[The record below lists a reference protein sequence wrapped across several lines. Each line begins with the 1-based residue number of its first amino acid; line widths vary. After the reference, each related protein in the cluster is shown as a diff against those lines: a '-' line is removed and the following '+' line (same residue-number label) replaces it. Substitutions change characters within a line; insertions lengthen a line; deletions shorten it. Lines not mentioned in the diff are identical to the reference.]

1 MISNEDKTIQ
11 FEILDHKMIPDTH
24 IFKVRIL
31 KGKLSDDELIT
42 ACDNR
47 SLKDKIA
54 RHFGGFVRHYS
65 DFIEVHVFF
74 N

>member
-24 IFKVRIL
+24 IFKIRIL

-47 SLKDKIA
+47 SLTDETV
-54 RHFGGFVRHYS
+54 RHFGGFVKDYNS
-65 DFIEVHVFF
+65 YKEVHVFF